1 MAHTAIKP
9 LELETN
15 SFAGA
20 LMEGIFG
27 LDPKDGL
34 QEDGM
39 NRERKPVSN
48 RCQRA
53 GLTISFFLLS
63 CAQTS
68 IHTYISPGWCSKAEA
83 GQMDEPLQF

>member
-9 LELETN
+9 FELETN

-20 LMEGIFG
+20 SMEGIFG

-48 RCQRA
+48 RCQQA
-53 GLTISFFLLS
+53 GLTFLS
-63 CAQTS
+63 CAQIS
-68 IHTYISPGWCSKAEA
+68 IHTYISPRWCSKAEA
-83 GQMDEPLQF
+83 GQMDKPFQFQQY